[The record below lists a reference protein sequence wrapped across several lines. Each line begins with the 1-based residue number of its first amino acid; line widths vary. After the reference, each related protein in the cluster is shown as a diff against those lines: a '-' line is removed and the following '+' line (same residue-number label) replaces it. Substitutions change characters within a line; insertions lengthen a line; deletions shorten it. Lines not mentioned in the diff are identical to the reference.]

1 MSRQNILSGSPW
13 EDKMG
18 YCRAVK
24 VGNVIEISGTVAIVD
39 GLIVKTDDIY
49 AQTQN
54 ILDRIADV
62 LAGLGASM
70 NDIVRTR
77 MFTTDI
83 SRWQEIA
90 QAHGV
95 VFKDIKPVTSLY
107 EVSALISP
115 DYLIEIEFT
124 AILGE
129 RRSAGAE

>member
-1 MSRQNILSGSPW
+1 MTRQNVLSGSPW

-24 VGNVIEISGTVAIVD
+24 IGNVIEVSGTVAIVD
-39 GLIVKTDDIY
+39 GIAVKANDIY
-49 AQTQN
+49 AQTKN

-70 NDIVRTR
+70 NDVVRTR
-77 MFTTDI
+77 MFTTDV

-90 QAHGV
+90 QAHGA
-95 VFKDIKPVTSLY
+95 VFGEIKPTTSIY
-107 EVSALISP
+107 QISALISP

-124 AILGE
+124 AILEE
-129 RRSAGAE
+129 RA

>member
-1 MSRQNILSGSPW
+1 MTRQNVLSGSPW
-13 EDKMG
+13 EAEMG

-24 VGNVIEISGTVAIVD
+24 IGNVIEVSGTVAIVD
-39 GLIVKTDDIY
+39 GVTVKADDLY

-54 ILDRIADV
+54 ILDRIANV

-70 NDIVRTR
+70 SDVVRTR
-77 MFTTDI
+77 MFTTNI
-83 SRWQEIA
+83 SRWSEIA

-129 RRSAGAE
+129 RG